1 MAAST
6 ATSSGVKTSFQKKG
20 KTKAVQ
26 IKGTRPSLH
35 NNLLIVSSGVPSF
48 DFILGGG
55 IPVGSVILIEEDTY
69 GHHAHLLLRYFLAEG
84 IMTDHQLFLASANE
98 DPEKILKNLPYPV
111 EGDKLLAEDAKT
123 GADVSSVSEPMKIA
137 WRYECLPKVQDSAT
151 SHKFGHSYDL
161 SRTATSDL
169 LSRVKTGTFHLSE
182 EMKKETR
189 SHPFLCPTHQRLL
202 ERIERE
208 IKDGEFHLTENAQSK
223 QSLNRTVLRI
233 GLQSYGSTLWWDEGY
248 SNKVETSTSLCRF
261 FHALR
266 ALLRNSLAV
275 AMVTMPVHLLHDFV
289 EVRRLERLCDA
300 AVQIES
306 FAGSEK
312 ETNPIFQ
319 DYHGLLHIK
328 HLPRLNSL
336 MVSTPDSMDLGFKL
350 KRKKLTIEKLHL
362 PPEFSDS
369 VSRPQ
374 EDTVLPS
381 GGGGGAGCSSTLQKR
396 HLDF

>member
-1 MAAST
+1 MHEHINF
-6 ATSSGVKTSFQKKG
+6 VQK
-20 KTKAVQ
+20 
-26 IKGTRPSLH
+26 
-35 NNLLIVSSGVPSF
+35 
-48 DFILGGG
+48 
-55 IPVGSVILIEEDTY
+55 EEDTY

-111 EGDKLLAEDAKT
+111 EGDKLLAEDAMT

-137 WRYECLPKVQDSAT
+137 WRYECLPKVQDSST

-169 LSRVKTGTFHLSE
+169 LSRVKTGTFYLSE
-182 EMKKETR
+182 EMKKEKR
-189 SHPFLCPTHQRLL
+189 SSHPFLCPTHQRLL

-248 SNKVETSTSLCRF
+248 SDKVETSTSLCRF

-336 MVSTPDSMDLGFKL
+336 TVSTPDSMDLGFKL

-374 EDTVLPS
+374 EDTVLHS
-381 GGGGGAGCSSTLQKR
+381 GGGGSGCSSTLQKR
-396 HLDF
+396 HLDSEAAAREIIIEGFVFSKLSILPLSFLRAKLKLERERKRNPNGHYGYLLS

>member
-1 MAAST
+1 MHEHINF
-6 ATSSGVKTSFQKKG
+6 VQK
-20 KTKAVQ
+20 
-26 IKGTRPSLH
+26 
-35 NNLLIVSSGVPSF
+35 
-48 DFILGGG
+48 
-55 IPVGSVILIEEDTY
+55 EEDTY

-111 EGDKLLAEDAKT
+111 EGDKLLAEDSKT
-123 GADVSSVSEPMKIA
+123 GADMSSVSEPMKIA
-137 WRYECLPKVQDSAT
+137 WRYECLPKVQDSST

-169 LSRVKTGTFHLSE
+169 LSRVKTGTFYLSE
-182 EMKKETR
+182 EMKKEKR

-248 SNKVETSTSLCRF
+248 SDKVETSTSLCRF

-336 MVSTPDSMDLGFKL
+336 TVSTPDSMDLGFKL

-362 PPEFSDS
+362 PPEFSES
-369 VSRPQ
+369 ASNRRKMRCYPRRRRRFWMFVHPPEATPRLLKPLL
-374 EDTVLPS
+374 EGINIEGFEYHLPLS
-381 GGGGGAGCSSTLQKR
+381 FLRAKLKLERERKR
-396 HLDF
+396 NPNGHYGYLLS